1 MKTLRQVIHQDL
13 SSLKW
18 LLVLWG
24 VVLVAH
30 HWIQFEFFSAQMNPK
45 YFITIV
51 SSVTVFMT
59 SLFLMSRLAFNHPA
73 SGPAASWRTRPMVGW
88 QVGVAKLLF
97 GGVFLIFLPSL
108 FALSIASGGFQWPAE
123 NLLMK
128 MGLLVSQHALIL
140 IIILGIASLCHNGSE
155 LALSLLAILGVFL
168 ITGILAFLQSLNV
181 RIGDYSPGTNRTMW
195 LLMIGAMG
203 AIFFRQYHRPN
214 RVKHVGGLSCLV
226 LVVIAVEFFQDPIH
240 GGLKSIASRDG
251 KLVVH
256 SLQPSR
262 SPGHQLAEISFENL
276 DPTHVWRLTGVFN
289 PPNHADT
296 RMSAFNDSSTLIQ
309 SPAINR
315 QLELDGYEIEGPRS
329 NPREFS
335 LSSPEMGN
343 NTSDTPEIL
352 KSLRSMTARI
362 ERVKLTPLG
371 RVAIEKG
378 ASTNTSSLRIKLAD
392 VSTRIGKTKILLTL
406 AIPNPPSSGS
416 RISRG
421 EKPLFIFVDHDN
433 YRASILHHTDQGTRH
448 SLSAGLKGIY
458 HLKLPAHWNYTAT
471 SRMELLIAD
480 VSREG
485 YILLEA
491 DSD

>member
-1 MKTLRQVIHQDL
+1 MNTLKQIIRQDL
-13 SSLKW
+13 GALKW
-18 LLVLWG
+18 LLVSWISL
-24 VVLVAH
+24 LAAN

-51 SSVTVFMT
+51 SSVAVFMA
-59 SLFLMSRLAFNHPA
+59 SLFLMGRLAFNHPA
-73 SGPAASWRTRPMVGW
+73 SGPAAAWRTRPMDGR

-97 GGVFLIFLPSL
+97 GGVFLVLIPSL
-108 FALSIASGGFQWPAE
+108 FALSLASGGFQWPAE

-140 IIILGIASLCHNGSE
+140 VLLLGIASLCHNGSE

-214 RVKHVGGLSCLV
+214 RLKHVGWLSCLV
-226 LVVIAVEFFQDPIH
+226 LVVIAVEFLQSPIH
-240 GGLKSIASRDG
+240 GGLKAIASRDG

-256 SLQPSR
+256 SLEPSA
-262 SPGHQLAEISFENL
+262 SPGHQMAEVSFENL
-276 DPTHVWRLTGVFN
+276 DPSHVWRLTGVFN

-296 RMSAFNDSSTLIQ
+296 RMTAFDDSSTLIQ
-309 SPAINR
+309 SHAINR
-315 QLELDGYEIEGPRS
+315 QLELAGYEIEGPRS
-329 NPREFS
+329 NPRGFS

-343 NTSDTPEIL
+343 NTSGTPEIL
-352 KSLRSMTARI
+352 KSLRSMTARL

-378 ASTNTSSLRIKLAD
+378 ASTNTSSIRIKLAD
-392 VSTRIGKTKILLTL
+392 VSTQIGKTKILLTL

-421 EKPLFIFVDHDN
+421 EKPLFVFVDHDN
-433 YRASILHHTDQGTRH
+433 HRASIVRHIDQGSRY
-448 SLSAGLKGIY
+448 SLSVGLKGIF
-458 HLKLPAHWNYTAT
+458 HLKLPAHWSYTAT

-485 YILLEA
+485 YLLLEA
-491 DSD
+491 DSG